1 MYHVVYITRV
11 PPAFLPSF
19 IIPVFSGDHLPAL
32 PYSRSPY
39 IFLALSLC
47 LSFYTVSSMCPF
59 FRVTRGESFSLRPA
73 LRINV
78 FNAIWMGVLWVSTT
92 GNRLVPSA
100 RGENE
105 SVLMGERRALSWRSN
120 GSRDDHGV
128 RLCGCDY
135 LYVCVRIL
143 AQVRSWMYTCVC
155 LTRFHVVLLAVYC
168 KDRCKIGENFHSF
181 VHRYFAAIL
190 CWNDQYHSAI
200 WRDRN
205 I

>member
-11 PPAFLPSF
+11 PFAFLPSF

-32 PYSRSPY
+32 PYSCSSSLFFFLPLPFY
-39 IFLALSLC
+39 I
-47 LSFYTVSSMCPF
+47 VSSTCPF
-59 FRVTRGESFSLRPA
+59 FRVTRGESFSPRPA

-120 GSRDDHGV
+120 GSRDDYGV

-143 AQVRSWMYTCVC
+143 AQVRLSMYVCMCV
-155 LTRFHVVLLAVYC
+155 
-168 KDRCKIGENFHSF
+168 RCSF
-181 VHRYFAAIL
+181 TSFSLHFTTGPL
-190 CWNDQYHSAI
+190 
-200 WRDRN
+200 
-205 I
+205 

>member
-11 PPAFLPSF
+11 PPAFLPGF

-32 PYSRSPY
+32 PYSRSPSLSR
-39 IFLALSLC
+39 FPSTTAPSPLSAL
-47 LSFYTVSSMCPF
+47 F
-59 FRVTRGESFSLRPA
+59 FRVTRGESFSPRPA

-135 LYVCVRIL
+135 LYVCVRVL
-143 AQVRSWMYTCVC
+143 AQVHLWMYACVC
-155 LTRFHVVLLAVYC
+155 LTRFHVVLVAVYC
-168 KDRCKIGENFHSF
+168 RTAVRPTKSF
-181 VHRYFAAIL
+181 
-190 CWNDQYHSAI
+190 DTS
-200 WRDRN
+200 
-205 I
+205 